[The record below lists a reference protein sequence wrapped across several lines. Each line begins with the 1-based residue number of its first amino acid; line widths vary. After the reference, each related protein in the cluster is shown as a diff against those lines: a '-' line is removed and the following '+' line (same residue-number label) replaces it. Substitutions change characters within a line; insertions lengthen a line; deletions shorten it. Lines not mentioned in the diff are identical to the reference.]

1 MTTPPDS
8 YHNSSDSIARKN
20 NESIKESILH
30 HDKMQPS
37 STIIFSMSNAMIG
50 PTILL
55 LPLNIV
61 NIGLLTSVVVA
72 IVICLISWR
81 TCQLTHLH
89 SKLDEVEYI
98 PAIKRTMGKGWMY
111 LYFAH
116 SLVTL
121 WMAAIIYF
129 LSLSD
134 VTYSCLKLM
143 FNAKDWPSE
152 DTFTLERFSYQYTGI
167 ILMSLIGGLFF
178 LKKLGRILDLTE
190 KGIYS
195 ILVEGAF
202 ALYLGAKAV
211 ASGTVKL
218 VFYSENLEYPREEL
232 GLMSSESLIYT
243 IGVFAMA
250 FCVHNAV
257 VAIVRKNK
265 VQTENYNCVSKAYT
279 ITFVTY
285 VITGSL
291 GAIGLY
297 QKITPGANTIL
308 NNSLYDRDDTLTF
321 ILLVIT
327 QLMTAFQLVTVLP
340 VINNVVKTQFF
351 IIIYGENG
359 VPPKAAYIAFNV
371 VFIVSLLT
379 VQLLNISPNAVMS
392 YSGAFI
398 GFVIIYLL
406 PIGIHVKT
414 LKLRQQHETQNYLA
428 LTEGTKPSELQLEK
442 IADFIQDK
450 QKISYSMEYFVH
462 GGIMAVGVSIFIIQ
476 FISLFQGE

>member
-1 MTTPPDS
+1 
-8 YHNSSDSIARKN
+8 
-20 NESIKESILH
+20 
-30 HDKMQPS
+30 
-37 STIIFSMSNAMIG
+37 MSNAMIG

-55 LPLNIV
+55 LPLNVV

-72 IVICLISWR
+72 IIICLISWR

-98 PAIKRTMGKGWMY
+98 PAIKRIMGKAWMY
-111 LYFAH
+111 LYFVH
-116 SLVTL
+116 SLVIL

-129 LSLSD
+129 LALSD
-134 VTYSCLKLM
+134 VIYSCLKLI
-143 FNAKDWPSE
+143 FNAQDWPSE
-152 DTFTLERFSYQYTGI
+152 DTFTLNTFSYQYTGI
-167 ILMSLIGGLFF
+167 IIMALIGGLFF
-178 LKKLGRILDLTE
+178 LEKLGRILDLTE

-195 ILVEGAF
+195 IIVEGF
-202 ALYLGAKAV
+202 FSLYLGVKAM
-211 ASGTVKL
+211 ASGTVKF
-218 VFYSENLEYPREEL
+218 VFFAENTKEEI
-232 GLMSSESLIYT
+232 GMVTSESLIYT

-257 VAIVRKNK
+257 VAIVRKNR
-265 VQTENYNCVSKAYT
+265 VQSKNSDCVTKAYT
-279 ITFVTY
+279 LTFFTY
-285 VITGSL
+285 IITGSL

-297 QKITPGANTIL
+297 QKIVPGVNTIL
-308 NNSLYDRDDTLTF
+308 NNSLYDRNDTPTF

-327 QLMTAFQLVTVLP
+327 QIMTAFQLVTVLP
-340 VINNVVKTQFF
+340 VLNNVVRTQFF
-351 IIIYGENG
+351 IIVYGEDG
-359 VPPKAAYIAFNV
+359 VPPKAAFITFNI

-406 PIGIHVKT
+406 PIGVHMKT
-414 LKLRQQHETQNYLA
+414 LRLRQQHESQNYQA
-428 LTEGTKPSELQLEK
+428 LTEGGKASELQEEK

-450 QKISYSMEYFVH
+450 KNINYNLEYFVH

-476 FISLFQGE
+476 FISLFEK